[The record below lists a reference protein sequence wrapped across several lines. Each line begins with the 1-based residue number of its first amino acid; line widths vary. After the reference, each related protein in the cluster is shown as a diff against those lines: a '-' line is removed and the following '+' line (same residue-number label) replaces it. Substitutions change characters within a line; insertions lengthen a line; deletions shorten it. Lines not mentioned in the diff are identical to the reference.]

1 MAVNLVLLSH
11 GAQNGNSPPSN
22 NNHNGSSPQS
32 TPKSMTISDMSS
44 QPPPTNPPDF
54 LNQRR
59 RERFVF
65 RPNHLEILEKNFQE
79 DSYPSFEKREEMARA
94 CNQATESL
102 SKLHNIFHHCQCFN
116 RKGFFICQPLINYL
130 FAIYFSWSAAWRQR
144 SGYSSDCV

>member
-11 GAQNGNSPPSN
+11 GAQNGTTSSAS
-22 NNHNGSSPQS
+22 GSPQQ
-32 TPKSMTISDMSS
+32 TPNPKMTISAMDMTPA
-44 QPPPTNPPDF
+44 PPAAEF

-94 CNQATESL
+94 CNTATESL
-102 SKLHNIFHHCQCFN
+102 SE
-116 RKGFFICQPLINYL
+116 LISLN
-130 FAIYFSWSAAWRQR
+130 
-144 SGYSSDCV
+144 